1 MKKALVF
8 ILSITSYFCY
18 AQKIERVEKREFNEK
33 GIVIKEDI
41 RTTGADGETVN
52 LKGVTFGLGMGWSY
66 MFKQPKEYF
75 LTTDTNH
82 KLQVQDLSHSSIV
95 LSSMISIKLGKWAI
109 QDQKGKDGKI
119 RKAYVNPNKTKDPT
133 KGVTA
138 LSGDPAYED
147 LKWYQRFAINISLN
161 LAEINGGNIAFN
173 KSIDGGLG
181 LGYYFNEFTQVAL
194 FYDMLRVR
202 QMRDYFVKNYEG
214 QAIPNGTEV
223 YNALDEKDNNLFYN
237 KYYSGLSLKVI
248 FSFGNK

>member
-1 MKKALVF
+1 MKKTLVF
-8 ILSITSYFCY
+8 ILSIISYFCY
-18 AQKIERVEKREFNEK
+18 AQKIERVEKKVYNEK
-33 GIVIKEDI
+33 GTLLNEDI
-41 RTTGADGETVN
+41 RITGADGETVN

-66 MFKQPKEYF
+66 MFKKPKEYF

-95 LSSMISIKLGKWAI
+95 LSSMISIKLSKWAI
-109 QDQKGKDGKI
+109 QDQKDEQGKVRTAFVN
-119 RKAYVNPNKTKDPT
+119 RKKARDSGGYRAMSNDPT
-133 KGVTA
+133 
-138 LSGDPAYED
+138 YED

-181 LGYYFNEFTQVAL
+181 VGYYFNEFTQVAL

-202 QMRDYFVKNYEG
+202 QMRDYFVKNYENR
-214 QAIPNGTEV
+214 AIPNGTDV

-237 KYYSGLSLKVI
+237 KYYSGISLKVI